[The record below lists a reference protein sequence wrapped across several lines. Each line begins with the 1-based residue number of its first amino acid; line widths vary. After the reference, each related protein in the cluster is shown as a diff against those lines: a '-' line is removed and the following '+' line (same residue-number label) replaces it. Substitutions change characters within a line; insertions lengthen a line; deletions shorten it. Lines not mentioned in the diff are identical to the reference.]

1 MGLAASYR
9 KDLLMLNLFVHVYIS
24 QHKHYNS
31 LSLQQAGIK
40 GCLCACVGAEPSP
53 AHVRAPGRRR
63 APRRAGGKARGKPPA
78 ASRCGGGRT
87 GGVWNSPAA
96 ILRSALRP
104 GCLAAAWLGP
114 FTQCRTERF
123 PRLPE
128 RGAAPR
134 GGAGN
139 SRGLSGGALAGSAVP
154 SSSFPGRAGAL
165 DTASADQAA
174 RVGGVAGAP
183 RPAGGER
190 GLRDC
195 SSPAARRAGRPS
207 RPRSRPPPL
216 RGLRLLPSHT
226 LPGRP
231 GPQAFPALLLP
242 LSTFAPARVLLLP
255 AGLAASGASPFPRAL
270 LSHTRALACWAA
282 PFSPACPLTPP
293 SGGGGLMSLQHH
305 AAAAEEGESYTRTE
319 KHSS

>member
-1 MGLAASYR
+1 
-9 KDLLMLNLFVHVYIS
+9 
-24 QHKHYNS
+24 
-31 LSLQQAGIK
+31 
-40 GCLCACVGAEPSP
+40 
-53 AHVRAPGRRR
+53 
-63 APRRAGGKARGKPPA
+63 
-78 ASRCGGGRT
+78 
-87 GGVWNSPAA
+87 
-96 ILRSALRP
+96 
-104 GCLAAAWLGP
+104 
-114 FTQCRTERF
+114 
-123 PRLPE
+123 
-128 RGAAPR
+128 
-134 GGAGN
+134 
-139 SRGLSGGALAGSAVP
+139 VP

-305 AAAAEEGESYTRTE
+305 AAAAEEGKDAAGVVLWSLVGMLTTNAVRATTAPPPPSR
-319 KHSS
+319 KGLLVCHRVAAGSRRRGGRGSSPLLCWRPQDVPRVSGVCLCVCACMAVLPTAKCILRAAPRGGGSGGWWWWGLQICRALCVIV